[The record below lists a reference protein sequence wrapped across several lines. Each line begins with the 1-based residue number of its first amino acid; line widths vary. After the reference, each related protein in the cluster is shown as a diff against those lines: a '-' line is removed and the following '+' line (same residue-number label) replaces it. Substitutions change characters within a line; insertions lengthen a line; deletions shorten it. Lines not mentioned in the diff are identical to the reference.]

1 MTQKIIEYRT
11 VSSPNIAQRAVKY
24 FKKKYS
30 CDYNWALSYDDIENA
45 IAVCI
50 LETEC
55 GNRYVTT
62 TSKMSYIEHRRIV
75 KTIEDIGELW

>member
-11 VSSPNIAQRAVKY
+11 VSSPNIARRFIEHFKNKY
-24 FKKKYS
+24 HTGYDWGYS
-30 CDYNWALSYDDIENA
+30 YGEIEEA

-50 LETEC
+50 LETES

-62 TSKMSYIEHRRIV
+62 TSKMSYINNKRTS
-75 KTIEDIGELW
+75 KTFEDIGKL